1 MPPGHAG
8 PGAPTLSFTLYF
20 HPLASYCHKV
30 LIALYEA
37 GTPFTPKIVDLS
49 DAAQRAELST
59 HWPLC
64 KFPVLHD
71 AARGRSVPESTI
83 IIEYLDRHA
92 PGLQPLIPA
101 VPDAAL
107 DVRLWD
113 RLVDQYVHNPMQEIV
128 LERIRGAGGDTA
140 PQRALLDASYRLIEQ
155 QLGTHAWLAGD
166 AFTMADCAAAPALFY
181 ATTLQPLPPEL
192 PALGAYFE
200 RLMARP
206 SVQHTVQEARPYF
219 HFYPYAD
226 AIPARFR

>member
-1 MPPGHAG
+1 MS
-8 PGAPTLSFTLYF
+8 LTLYF

-37 GTPFTPKIVDLS
+37 GTPFTPRIVDLS
-49 DAAQRAELST
+49 DAAQRAELAS

-83 IIEYLDRHA
+83 IIEHLDRHA
-92 PGLQPLIPA
+92 PGPRPLIPA
-101 VPDAAL
+101 DPDAAL

-128 LERIRGAGGDTA
+128 LERIRGTGADTA
-140 PQRALLDASYRLIEQ
+140 PQRALLDTSYRLIEQ

-181 ATTLQPLPPEL
+181 ATTLQPLPPVL

-206 SVQHTVQEARPYF
+206 SVQRTLNEARPYF
-219 HFYPYAD
+219 RFYPYAE

>member
-1 MPPGHAG
+1 MPY
-8 PGAPTLSFTLYF
+8 TLYF

-37 GTPFTPKIVDLS
+37 GTPFTPKIVDLA
-49 DAAQRAELST
+49 DAAHRERLAA

-101 VPDAAL
+101 DPDAAL

-128 LERIRGAGGDTA
+128 LERIRGTGADTV
-140 PQRALLDASYRLIEQ
+140 PQRALLVTSYRLIEQ

-206 SVQHTVQEARPYF
+206 SVQRTLQEARPYF

>member
-1 MPPGHAG
+1 MPAPGTPA
-8 PGAPTLSFTLYF
+8 LSLTLYF

-30 LIALYEA
+30 LIALYER
-37 GTPFTPKIVDLS
+37 GTPFTPEIVDLS
-49 DAAQRAELST
+49 DAAHRERLAA

-92 PGLQPLIPA
+92 PGRHPLIPMDA
-101 VPDAAL
+101 GAAL

-113 RLVDQYVHNPMQEIV
+113 RLVDQYVHTPMQEIV
-128 LERIRGAGGDTA
+128 LERIRGTGADTA

-155 QLGTHAWLAGD
+155 KLGTHAWLVGD

-181 ATTLQPLPPEL
+181 AATLQPLPPEL
-192 PALGAYFE
+192 PALCGYFE
-200 RLMARP
+200 RLMSRP
-206 SVQHTVQEARPYF
+206 SVQRTLQEARPYF